1 MPQDSSSPPSNSSD
15 LPLKAVEDNTPTV
28 ETVHSTNFEEKRKGN
43 QTPRLETSSTLTN
56 DSRAEDIIALAE
68 ALGMPLLPWQQ
79 HVCNNALKVKENGRW
94 QHRTNVVLVARQ
106 SGKTH
111 LLRMRILAGLLLW
124 DERLIIATAQ
134 SREVALE
141 TFRSVVDIAQN
152 TPWIASEIKRVSVTN
167 GKEELELKNGAR
179 YKIVAPTAGGPRG
192 LTADLAIIDELREH
206 ASFDSW
212 AAMTYTLQTT
222 AGQIWT
228 TSNAGDA
235 TSVVLNRLREQAMN
249 AMSAPG
255 SDDSMY
261 YAEWSAD
268 PTTRLDDREGW
279 YQANPSLGYL
289 IDEDT
294 IESRYKSDPPSVFRT
309 EALCQWV
316 DILDA
321 PWTAEAWQ
329 ACMNTDLTFDPSL
342 TTMLAIDVTPD
353 RRHAALVAVQ
363 LLEGEEHI
371 GAHLLDTWDADDT
384 IDDLAIAGQVA
395 KAARTTS
402 ARIVAF
408 DRYTAAGI
416 ASRLVSA
423 GIPVGDCSGI
433 NFATACDE
441 LLGSINSK
449 RIQHAGQEV
458 LTKHVLSSAR
468 KWVSDGGWRIVRRQ
482 SAGPVAAAVALA
494 MATHYAIQ
502 PLPKAELYI
511 G

>member
-1 MPQDSSSPPSNSSD
+1 LS
-15 LPLKAVEDNTPTV
+15 
-28 ETVHSTNFEEKRKGN
+28 G
-43 QTPRLETSSTLTN
+43 
-56 DSRAEDIIALAE
+56 LAD
-68 ALGMPLLPWQQ
+68 ALGMPLLPWQK
-79 HVCNNALKVKENGRW
+79 HVAKHALSVNAKGW

-124 DERLIIATAQ
+124 DEKLIIATAQ

-141 TFRSVVDIAQN
+141 TFRSVVELAQN
-152 TPWIASEIKRVSVTN
+152 TPWIAAEIKRVSVTN

-192 LTADLAIIDELREH
+192 LTADLCIIDELREH
-206 ASFDSW
+206 SSFDSW

-222 AGQIWT
+222 GGQIWT

-235 TSVVLNRLREQAMN
+235 TSVVLNRLREQAMQ
-249 AMSAPG
+249 SISSPG
-255 SDDSMY
+255 ADKTLY

-268 PTTRLDDREGW
+268 PTLKIDDREGW

-294 IESRYKSDPPSVFRT
+294 LEARYRSDPGNVFRT

-316 DILDA
+316 DVLDS
-321 PWTAEAWQ
+321 PWPPEAWVN
-329 ACMNTDLTFDPSL
+329 CTNSELTFDKTLP
-342 TTMLAIDVTPD
+342 TMLAVDVTPD

-363 LLEGEEHI
+363 KLDEHENIAAYLLETWEAD
-371 GAHLLDTWDADDT
+371 GA
-384 IDDLAIAGQVA
+384 IDDLAIAGAIA
-395 KAARTTS
+395 KHARDLN
-402 ARIVAF
+402 ARVVGF

-416 ASRLVSA
+416 AARIAQVGL
-423 GIPVGDCSGI
+423 PVADCSGI
-433 NFATACDE
+433 AFSTACDE
-441 LLGSINSK
+441 LLGAMVSG
-449 RIQHAGQEV
+449 RLQHAGQET
-458 LTKHVLSSAR
+458 LSEHVLSSAR
-468 KWVSDGGWRIVRRQ
+468 KWSSDGGWRIVRRT
-482 SAGPVAAAVALA
+482 SAGPIAAAVALA
-494 MATHYAIQ
+494 IATHYAIQ

>member
-1 MPQDSSSPPSNSSD
+1 LGLQP
-15 LPLKAVEDNTPTV
+15 KAGAVNTPTM
-28 ETVHSTNFEEKRKGN
+28 ETVPSMNYAVGRKGN
-43 QTPRLETSSTLTN
+43 QLPRLETSSTYTS
-56 DSRAEDIIALAE
+56 DSLAPDIIDLAA
-68 ALGMPLLPWQQ
+68 ALGMPMLPWQQ
-79 HVCNNALKVKENGRW
+79 HVCRNALKVKENGRW

-124 DERLIIATAQ
+124 DEKLIIATAQ

-152 TPWIASEIKRVSVTN
+152 TPWIAKEIKRVSVTN

-179 YKIVAPTAGGPRG
+179 YKIVAPSAGGPRG

-235 TSVVLNRLREQAMN
+235 TSVVLNRLREQALTS
-249 AMSAPG
+249 MSAPG
-255 SDDSMY
+255 TDDTLY

-294 IESRYKSDPPSVFRT
+294 IESRYKADPPAVFRT

-321 PWTAEAWQ
+321 PWTAEAWN
-329 ACMNTDLTFDPSL
+329 ACMDTDLKFVLGL

-363 LLEGEEHI
+363 LLEGEEKI
-371 GAHLLDTWDADDT
+371 SAHVLETWDAEDT
-384 IDDLAIAGQVA
+384 IDDLAIAGAVA
-395 KAARTTS
+395 GAARKTS

-408 DRYTAAGI
+408 DRYTSAGI

-449 RIQHAGQEV
+449 RLQHAGQEI

-482 SAGPVAAAVALA
+482 SAGPIAAAVALA